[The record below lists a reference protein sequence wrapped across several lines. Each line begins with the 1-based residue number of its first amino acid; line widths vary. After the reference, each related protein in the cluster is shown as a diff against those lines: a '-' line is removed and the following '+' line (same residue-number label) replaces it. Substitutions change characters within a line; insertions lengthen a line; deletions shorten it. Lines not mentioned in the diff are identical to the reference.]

1 MKRKLTFLLTALLLL
16 TGIGLQAQTYTWVST
31 PLSDLTTTDVFVIV
45 ANNGSDYAMTNNNGT
60 SSAPAAVAV
69 TVSGN
74 TLTGTIADNIQWTIS
89 GNATNGY
96 TFYPNGS
103 SDTWLYCTGTNN
115 GVRVGTN
122 TNNTFHVDANSN
134 YLVHNSTSRYIGVYN
149 SQDWR
154 CYTSINANIQGQTFA
169 YYKRVSGSTP
179 TPYITAE
186 DIEIEYNTTSG
197 AVEYTINNP
206 VSGGNTTATTTAEW
220 LSLGTVGTS
229 VPFTCSVNT
238 LGTER
243 TATVTLTY
251 SYNTNQLVTKDVTVT
266 QGGNPNVINTISDIT
281 ATGTYTVQGTIVA
294 KSARGFIVGD
304 GTGYIYYYN

>member
-31 PLSDLTTTDVFVIV
+31 PLSDITTTDVFVIV

-122 TNNTFHVDANSN
+122 SNNTFKVDAS
-134 YLVHNSTSRYIGVYN
+134 
-149 SQDWR
+149 
-154 CYTSINANIQGQTFA
+154 
-169 YYKRVSGSTP
+169 
-179 TPYITAE
+179 
-186 DIEIEYNTTSG
+186 
-197 AVEYTINNP
+197 
-206 VSGGNTTATTTAEW
+206 
-220 LSLGTVGTS
+220 
-229 VPFTCSVNT
+229 
-238 LGTER
+238 
-243 TATVTLTY
+243 
-251 SYNTNQLVTKDVTVT
+251 
-266 QGGNPNVINTISDIT
+266 
-281 ATGTYTVQGTIVA
+281 
-294 KSARGFIVGD
+294 
-304 GTGYIYYYN
+304 TGYLGYLYS